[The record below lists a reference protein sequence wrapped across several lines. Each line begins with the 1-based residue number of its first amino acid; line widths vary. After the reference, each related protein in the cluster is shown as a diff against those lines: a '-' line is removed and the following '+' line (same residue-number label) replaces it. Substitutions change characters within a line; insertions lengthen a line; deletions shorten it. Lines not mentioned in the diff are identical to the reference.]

1 MTFARSRQ
9 TWRVLGTACFLA
21 LVGCEDQGSSPRLTA
36 FSAQTD
42 LQVEITTWSHG
53 KKAALTLA
61 FDDTRASSHE
71 IVAPALES
79 HGMRGTFNINT
90 AVAASNWTPWVR
102 LAEAGHELGN
112 HTRHHLRL
120 AEIPLADARAEIEG
134 GREDLL
140 ANIPGLADVVSF
152 TYPEGQSSI
161 EIRAI
166 VMETHLSAR
175 GYWGWNQPTPED
187 YSRISGRSYR
197 DPATLTQ
204 DLNRCVSTHTWL
216 VQYFHAVG
224 NQALSVEEFDT
235 YLDLVTSHQDSLWV
249 ATQGEGDQVHAGAR
263 QRHRARPGQ
272 RSGYGDHLECA
283 RYAAL

>member
-1 MTFARSRQ
+1 
-9 TWRVLGTACFLA
+9 
-21 LVGCEDQGSSPRLTA
+21 
-36 FSAQTD
+36 
-42 LQVEITTWSHG
+42 
-53 KKAALTLA
+53 
-61 FDDTRASSHE
+61 
-71 IVAPALES
+71 
-79 HGMRGTFNINT
+79 MRGTFNINT
-90 AVAASNWTPWVR
+90 AVAASNWTPWIR

-120 AEIPLADARAEIEG
+120 ADIPVADARAEIEG

-140 ANIPGLADVVSF
+140 ANIPGLVDVVSF
-152 TYPEGQSSI
+152 TYPEGQSSP

-235 YLDLVTSHQDSLWV
+235 FLDLVTSHRDSLWV
-249 ATQGEGDQVHAGAR
+249 ATQGEATKYTLERDNATVRVLGNDPGTVTISSALDP
-263 QRHRARPGQ
+263 QRHDVPLTVRFHVLAEHIDALVIDGRDHFVDAQGNVDFEMHIGDSVEVRGATLTGIAVDHSTAASTSTSSRIAAGRRI
-272 RSGYGDHLECA
+272 RSGL
-283 RYAAL
+283 